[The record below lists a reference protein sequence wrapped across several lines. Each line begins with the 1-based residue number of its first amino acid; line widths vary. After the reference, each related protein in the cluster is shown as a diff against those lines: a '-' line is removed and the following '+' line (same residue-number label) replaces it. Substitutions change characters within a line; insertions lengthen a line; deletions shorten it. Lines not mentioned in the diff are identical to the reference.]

1 MESLFENKLIW
12 YNMKY
17 LVTIVCCGLLVLTG
31 IQAQDYHAV
40 QSSSYA
46 GALGVHNN
54 PASIVNT
61 PFKWDLVLVGTQ
73 VKSSTNAFSI
83 HDYSYLSSPAN
94 SLYHIDNGEY
104 ARKGGI
110 NFNINLLNARI
121 AIGRKNAV
129 AFGVNIRS
137 YSNLQT
143 SRYNYIDTVDNSS
156 EFLKINQGIN
166 NINGKLASSSWMEGY
181 ISYARTISDNTFGR
195 LNAGLTVK
203 ISRGLSGAFAN
214 INDVNFS
221 RATQNNTTVYT
232 VNSANM
238 IFGYSANYD
247 HIQKG
252 AGSSQN
258 VNNFFAYTDGGAS
271 IDAGFEYLIK
281 PQGTSSFN
289 DEEDYYDYD
298 WKLGVSLLDIGA
310 NQYKYGIQSRSVS
323 GIKTNISGVTL
334 DRKFDS
340 TVNSFQRFNDSLAT
354 FVNSTSP
361 AGKFTVFNPTRL
373 VINVDHYLTG
383 NYYINAELSINTP
396 LSLIKKNYLNVKAIN
411 LLTVTPRWETKR
423 FGFYLPI
430 QYSNQHQF
438 WIGGAFKAGPLLFGL
453 HNLVNLFSKTSAQNG
468 GGYIALVFRAPKSA
482 GEKTDKRLNC
492 PKPVW

>member
-1 MESLFENKLIW
+1 
-12 YNMKY
+12 MKY
-17 LVTIVCCGLLVLTG
+17 LIAIMCCSLLLVAGLR
-31 IQAQDYHAV
+31 AQNYHAV
-40 QSSSYA
+40 QGSSYA

-73 VKSSTNAFSI
+73 VKSSSNAFSI

-104 ARKGGI
+104 ARKSRLD
-110 NFNINLLNARI
+110 FNLNLLNARI
-121 AIGRKNAV
+121 AIGRKSAI
-129 AFGVNIRS
+129 ALGANIRS

-143 SRYNYIDTVDNSS
+143 SRYNYIDTVGNST

-166 NINGKLASSSWMEGY
+166 NINGKLASSSWMEAY
-181 ISYARTISDNTFGR
+181 ISYARTVSDNAFGR

-203 ISRGLSGAFAN
+203 ISRGLSGAYAN

-221 RATQNNTTVYT
+221 RATQNNNIVYT

-238 IFGYSANYD
+238 IYGYSANYD

-252 AGSSQN
+252 SSSSQN
-258 VNNFFAYTDGGAS
+258 INDFFAYTDGGAS

-281 PQGTSSFN
+281 PQGTTSFN

-310 NQYKYGIQSRSVS
+310 NRYKYGRQSRVVS
-323 GIKTNISGVTL
+323 SIKTNISGVTL
-334 DRKFDS
+334 DEKFDS
-340 TVNSFQRFNDSLAT
+340 TINSFQQFNDSLGT
-354 FVNSTSP
+354 LVNMGTPS
-361 AGKFTVFNPTRL
+361 GKFTVFNPTRL

-383 NYYINAELSINTP
+383 NFYINAELSVNVP
-396 LSLIKKNYLNVKAIN
+396 LSALKKNYLDVKEIN

-430 QYSNQHQF
+430 QYSNQNQF
-438 WIGGAFKAGPLLFGL
+438 WVGGAFKAGPLLFGL

-468 GGYIALVFRAPKSA
+468 GGYIALVFRAPKGS